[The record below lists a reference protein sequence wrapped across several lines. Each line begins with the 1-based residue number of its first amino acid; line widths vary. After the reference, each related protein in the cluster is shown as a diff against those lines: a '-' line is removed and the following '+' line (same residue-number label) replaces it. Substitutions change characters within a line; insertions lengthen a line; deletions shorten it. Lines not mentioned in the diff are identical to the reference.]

1 MEHLSHPGRQI
12 LYDEQGQ
19 VQTSGSDEAAED
31 ALVRVAHWQPKR
43 THEIGKDENGNVR
56 DFVAIWRHT

>member
-1 MEHLSHPGRQI
+1 MAHLSHPGQQMP
-12 LYDEQGQ
+12 YDEQGH
-19 VQTSGSDEAAED
+19 VQGNVLDGATKD

-43 THEIGKDENGNVR
+43 THEVGKDENGNVR